1 MMKNDIFR
9 LLTFKENLYMF
20 HHSCIHLSYVLSTD
34 THVWR
39 HFQPEIE
46 ELKKHKH
53 ENSYEAILM

>member
-1 MMKNDIFR
+1 
-9 LLTFKENLYMF
+9 MF
-20 HHSCIHLSYVLSTD
+20 HHSCIYLSYVLSTD